1 MLGLRWADIDFAHSA
16 IGFSRA
22 YVDGPVGPVLRA
34 TKTHR
39 TYRVAVDQASM
50 QRLVDHYQRA
60 TQRASQHAHLLTD
73 RAFVFSA
80 EPDGSLP
87 WLPNRVTKMFINHRR
102 RAGVGQFRLHDL
114 RHFMA
119 DRDAADYIA
128 ELLNSE

>member
-60 TQRASQHAHLLTD
+60 TQRAS
-73 RAFVFSA
+73 
-80 EPDGSLP
+80 
-87 WLPNRVTKMFINHRR
+87 
-102 RAGVGQFRLHDL
+102 
-114 RHFMA
+114 
-119 DRDAADYIA
+119 
-128 ELLNSE
+128 